1 MPFGKN
7 IEVIHTPGHTP
18 EHSSLLIYINKLTYA
33 VAGDLIWWAS
43 ERKEKLLHLP
53 DPFAYDMDEL
63 VKSRE
68 NLLDKADF
76 IIPGHGNMVKV
87 K

>member
-1 MPFGKN
+1 
-7 IEVIHTPGHTP
+7 
-18 EHSSLLIYINKLTYA
+18 
-33 VAGDLIWWAS
+33 
-43 ERKEKLLHLP
+43 
-53 DPFAYDMDEL
+53 L